1 MAAWPS
7 ADALVVEGLSK
18 SFNGLKAVDGVN
30 LRVRTGE
37 VFGFLGP
44 NGAGKTTTIKMLLG
58 IAKPDAGSILIDG
71 RDLSREP
78 HEIKRRVGFLPERV
92 AFYPNLTAKQT
103 VAFYAQLKGQ
113 ADVDLDG
120 SLKKVG
126 LLEFADKKVGT
137 FSKGMVQLLGIAQ
150 ALLGKPSIL
159 ILDEPSTGLD
169 PNWART
175 LKDLVLE
182 ANRAGATVF
191 FSSHILSE
199 VQELASRVA
208 ILNRGR
214 VVAQDSVAKLSL
226 STKVK
231 PRLHLLI
238 FERRDEAVAILKG
251 VPGVEDVTV
260 DREIIVTCGN
270 EVKGLALNALMGAG
284 ISVQNFRTVDPSLE
298 DVFLQFTESSR
309 GAVR

>member
-1 MAAWPS
+1 MDGGEK

-18 SFNGLKAVDGVN
+18 SFNGLKAVDEVS
-30 LRVRTGE
+30 LRVKAGE

-58 IAKPDAGSILIDG
+58 IATPDRGSIRIDG
-71 RDLSREP
+71 RDLSKEP
-78 HEIKRRVGFLPERV
+78 HEIKRKLGYLPERV
-92 AFYPNLTAKQT
+92 AFYPNLTAMQT
-103 VAFYAQLKGQ
+103 LAFYAKLKGQ
-113 ADVDLDG
+113 SGADLERLLR
-120 SLKKVG
+120 SVG
-126 LLEFADKKVGT
+126 LFEFADKKVAT

-150 ALLGKPSIL
+150 ALIGTPSIL

-175 LKDLVLE
+175 LKDIVLA
-182 ANRAGATVF
+182 ANRGGTTVF

-208 ILNRGR
+208 ILNRGK
-214 VVAQDSVAKLSL
+214 VVAQDSLSKLSL
-226 STKVK
+226 ATNVK

-238 FERRDEAVAILKG
+238 FERRDEAVAILRG

-260 DREIIVTCGN
+260 DREVIVTCDN
-270 EVKGLALNALMGAG
+270 AAKGLALSALVAAG
-284 ISVQNFRTVDPSLE
+284 IALQNFRTVDPSLE
-298 DVFLQFTESSR
+298 DVFLRFTENSR
-309 GAVR
+309 GSVR